1 MMTKN
6 QVKKILETSGPA
18 VKGSLVDVRKPCIR
32 ANCPACK
39 SGRKH
44 RAFMFHYAKGGKR
57 CCMYVPLAC
66 VGALRQALRN
76 GRLVEQCLH
85 EAGPKLIREWRAK
98 AGRNV

>member
-1 MMTKN
+1 MTKK
-6 QVKKILETSGPA
+6 QVKEMLTAIGPA
-18 VKGSLVDVRKPCIR
+18 VKGSLVEVRKPCIR

-44 RAFMFHYAKGGKR
+44 RAFMFHYAKGGRR

-66 VGALRQALRN
+66 VGALREALLN

-85 EAGPKLIREWRAK
+85 EAGPVLIRAWRASE
-98 AGRNV
+98 GRTR